1 MEKRI
6 RMTSASPKVVLE
18 INGNLA
24 LEGWAVEE
32 VSAECAVLE
41 NLSLEP
47 REDMIAIRCQEDC
60 SVRVPTSA
68 ALEVVRVNG
77 HATLKSLEGE
87 TRIRS
92 VAGRLT
98 LRNAGTVHLDRLQG
112 HMTAK
117 NLTGDLIA
125 GTIEGNVTLSDIQ
138 GNLQVDSIQGNLTL
152 EDLDGEAD
160 VQAQGNLS
168 LHLDPFPGNV
178 YRFRAGGNLKCQLPT
193 DASVEITISEA
204 ASVALKLPG
213 TKESGPFHVPYQLT
227 LGGGGARLDLAAQG
241 QVQITGLPVGLG
253 VPGISLDLDEDPN
266 NLADTVGEF
275 VTQQI
280 EAQTALLEQQI
291 EAQLEGLS
299 ATLSTSGLT
308 PEQVER
314 IEQRA
319 RKASDRASA
328 RAQEKLR
335 RSQEKLQRKLEA
347 ARRRTERRAS
357 VAEMAARD
365 RRRRS
370 EPAEMSPIQPEVAEE
385 PVGGEERLIILQM
398 LEQKQITIDQADQL
412 LAALEGQGAPSSR

>member
-6 RMTSASPKVVLE
+6 TMTSASPKVVLE

-32 VSAECAVLE
+32 VSAECAALE

-60 SVRVPTSA
+60 TVHVPTSA
-68 ALEVVRVNG
+68 TLEVVQVSG

-98 LRNAGTVHLDRLQG
+98 LRNVGTVHLDRLQG
-112 HMTAK
+112 HLTAR
-117 NLTGDLIA
+117 NLAGDLIA
-125 GTIEGNVTLSDIQ
+125 GTIEGNATLSDIQ

-152 EDLDGEAD
+152 EDLGGEAD
-160 VQAQGNLS
+160 VHAQGNLS
-168 LHLDPFPGNV
+168 LHLDPFPGNS
-178 YRFRAGGNLKCQLPT
+178 YRFQAGGNLKCHLPA

-204 ASVALKLPG
+204 ASVALRLPG
-213 TKESGPFHVPYQLT
+213 TKDPGPFNAPYQLT

-241 QVQITGLPVGLG
+241 QVQITGLLADLRMQ
-253 VPGISLDLDEDPN
+253 GISLDSGEDLD
-266 NLADTVGEF
+266 NLAETVSEL

-280 EAQTALLEQQI
+280 EAQTSRLEQQI
-291 EAQLEGLS
+291 EAQLDGLS

-314 IEQRA
+314 IEQHA
-319 RKASDRASA
+319 RKVSDRANA

-335 RSQEKLQRKLEA
+335 RSQEKLQRKLED
-347 ARRRTERRAS
+347 ARRRNERRAS
-357 VAEMAARD
+357 AATMAARD

-370 EPAEMSPIQPEVAEE
+370 EPAEMSPIQPEMADD
-385 PVGGEERLIILQM
+385 PVGDEERLIILQM
-398 LEQKQITIDQADQL
+398 LEQKQITIDQAEQL
-412 LAALEGQGAPSSR
+412 LAALEGLGAPSSR